1 MKERTCTSDKFRI
14 DLTCHFAI
22 GSSRERVLVTSP
34 MLVLHFISVA
44 VGRGSGG
51 GARAP
56 FVVSGA
62 TSRSTCSS
70 PRMLARMTLSDQPGN
85 YVAPYSSALGVST
98 AAILCS
104 ELICL
109 PGAASTALA
118 GRAAACTSLPLICCA
133 FHILRTAAMSGPVL
147 LRQPQ
152 QQRLNIGLALSS
164 LVAVLPVFAP
174 LPVMP
179 VVIAR
184 GGSALLC
191 FEVWSKGLVGGKAGD
206 PFAEVIGVVRE
217 VVAAMLRAVELLTKG
232 GAPAV
237 FSMVALGH
245 CGLIGAAMA
254 APAATAAA
262 WWPAAAPGLGGA
274 RVAASTALL
283 SACSA
288 VLLGDVA
295 ANRQAGGTGDEL
307 RPWRWLNRALL
318 LSSAAHVAVQC
329 AALAASRG
337 GVGLAP
343 LAIASRAMVL
353 ATIAAQALVLG
364 TAVLCATQDA
374 LFFK

>member
-1 MKERTCTSDKFRI
+1 M
-14 DLTCHFAI
+14 L
-22 GSSRERVLVTSP
+22 
-34 MLVLHFISVA
+34 LVLTFITLA
-44 VGRGSGG
+44 VGRG
-51 GARAP
+51 P

-62 TSRSTCSS
+62 NSWSTCSS
-70 PRMLARMTLSDQPGN
+70 PHMLARMTLSDQPGN

-98 AAILCS
+98 AAILCG

-118 GRAAACTSLPLICCA
+118 GRAAACSSLPLICCA

-147 LRQPQ
+147 LGQPQ
-152 QQRLNIGLALSS
+152 QKRLNIGLALSN

-217 VVAAMLRAVELLTKG
+217 VVAAMLRAVELLAKG

-307 RPWRWLNRALL
+307 RPWNELRPWMWLNRALL

-329 AALAASRG
+329 AALAASWG
-337 GVGLAP
+337 GAGLAP

-353 ATIAAQALVLG
+353 GTIAAQALVFG

>member
-1 MKERTCTSDKFRI
+1 M
-14 DLTCHFAI
+14 L
-22 GSSRERVLVTSP
+22 
-34 MLVLHFISVA
+34 LVLTFITLA
-44 VGRGSGG
+44 VGRG
-51 GARAP
+51 P

-62 TSRSTCSS
+62 NSWSTCSS
-70 PRMLARMTLSDQPGN
+70 PHMLARMTLSDQPGN

-98 AAILCS
+98 AAILCG

-118 GRAAACTSLPLICCA
+118 GRAAACSSLPLICCA

-147 LRQPQ
+147 LGQPQ
-152 QQRLNIGLALSS
+152 QKRLNIGLALSN

-191 FEVWSKGLVGGKAGD
+191 FEVWSKGLGGGKAGD
-206 PFAEVIGVVRE
+206 PFAEVIGVIGE
-217 VVAAMLRAVELLTKG
+217 VIAALLRAVELLTKG
-232 GAPAV
+232 GAPAL

-245 CGLIGAAMA
+245 CGLIGAAIA
-254 APAATAAA
+254 APAATVAA
-262 WWPAAAPGLGGA
+262 WWPAAAPALGGA
-274 RVAASTALL
+274 RVAVSTALL

-295 ANRQAGGTGDEL
+295 ANRVGITGGTGDEL
-307 RPWRWLNRALL
+307 RQWRWLNRALL

-329 AALAASRG
+329 AAVGASWG
-337 GVGLAP
+337 GVGLSP

-374 LFFK
+374 LFFTSSAEREDH

>member
-1 MKERTCTSDKFRI
+1 
-14 DLTCHFAI
+14 
-22 GSSRERVLVTSP
+22 
-34 MLVLHFISVA
+34 MLVLTFITLA
-44 VGRGSGG
+44 VGRG
-51 GARAP
+51 P

-62 TSRSTCSS
+62 NSWSTCSS
-70 PRMLARMTLSDQPGN
+70 PHMLARMTLSDQPGN

-98 AAILCS
+98 AAILCG

-118 GRAAACTSLPLICCA
+118 GRAAACSSLPLICCA

-147 LRQPQ
+147 LGQPQ
-152 QQRLNIGLALSS
+152 QKRLNIGLALSN

-191 FEVWSKGLVGGKAGD
+191 FEVWSKGLGGGKAGD
-206 PFAEVIGVVRE
+206 PFAEVIGVIGE
-217 VVAAMLRAVELLTKG
+217 VIAALLRAVELLTKG
-232 GAPAV
+232 GAPAL

-245 CGLIGAAMA
+245 CGLIGAAIA

-262 WWPAAAPGLGGA
+262 WWPAAAPALGGA
-274 RVAASTALL
+274 RVAVSTALL

-295 ANRQAGGTGDEL
+295 ANRVGITGGSACSAVLLGDVAANRVGITGGTGDEL
-307 RPWRWLNRALL
+307 RQWRWLNRALL

-329 AALAASRG
+329 AAVGASWG
-337 GVGLAP
+337 GVGLSP

-353 ATIAAQALVLG
+353 GTIAAQALVLG

-374 LFFK
+374 LFFTSSAEREDH